1 MMRHSHRIFRKERRK
16 ILHYSSSIRPII
28 NRSNMPKIV
37 GKSTRVVETDG
48 FTIDE
53 YAGNVGSND
62 DRMSLAVVKV

>member
-1 MMRHSHRIFRKERRK
+1 
-16 ILHYSSSIRPII
+16 
-28 NRSNMPKIV
+28 MPKIV

-62 DRMSLAVVKV
+62 DTMSLAVVKV